1 MIIFPN
7 GKINLGL
14 SIINKRAD
22 GFHNIESFIY
32 PAPIYDALEFKP
44 SLKFSIEIYGIPVP
58 GNPAN
63 NILYKTWKLL
73 YERHKVPPMEIKL
86 LKGIP
91 LGSGLGGGSSDAVF
105 LLKSLNTYFKLD
117 LANET
122 MFRYAASLGSDCP
135 FFLGNSPAIIK
146 GRGEVVEPVNLSLK
160 GMRLVIVC
168 PDFQISTQEAF
179 SNIIPG
185 KKHFKME
192 DIVNKPVE
200 QWQDILVND
209 FEKTVFKKYPL
220 LKSIKET
227 LISHGA
233 VYSSLTGSGSAVYG
247 LFRQSINIKKYFPD
261 YVVRDG
267 ILK

>member
-14 SIINKRAD
+14 FIINKRAD

-32 PAPIYDALEFKP
+32 PAPIYDAIEFKP
-44 SLKFSIEIYGIPVP
+44 SLKFSIEISGISIP
-58 GNPAN
+58 GNLAD

-73 YERHKVPPMEIKL
+73 HEHHQIPPVEIKL

-117 LANET
+117 ITNET
-122 MFRYAASLGSDCP
+122 MFRYAASLGSDCL

-146 GRGEVVEPVNLSLK
+146 GRGEVVEPVNFSLK
-160 GMRLVIVC
+160 GMHLVIVC

-179 SNIIPG
+179 RNIIPG

-209 FEKTVFKKYPL
+209 FEKTALKKYPL
-220 LKSIKET
+220 LRTIKNT
-227 LISHGA
+227 LMDNGA
-233 VYSSLTGSGSAVYG
+233 VYASLTGSGSAIYG

-261 YVVRDG
+261 YVVRNG